1 MKMIRPIVNIGKIIE
16 PYEAVIV
23 GFNGVLTDGN
33 GIAADAVNALVEM
46 KKRGTEAVSF
56 VPLSLMECR
65 KSGGRFRSSG
75 R

>member
-1 MKMIRPIVNIGKIIE
+1 MIRPIVNIGKIIE

-46 KKRGTEAVSF
+46 KKEENILSS
-56 VPLSLMECR
+56 VPIPACGLLHCAI
-65 KSGGRFRSSG
+65 F
-75 R
+75 